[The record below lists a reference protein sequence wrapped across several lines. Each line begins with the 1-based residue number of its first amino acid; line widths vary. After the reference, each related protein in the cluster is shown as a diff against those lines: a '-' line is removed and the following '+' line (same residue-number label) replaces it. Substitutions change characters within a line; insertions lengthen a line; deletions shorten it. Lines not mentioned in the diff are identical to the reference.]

1 MRSITCGVMVRAF
14 DVLEG
19 DICIDGVTGVD
30 GLNVAEQQLSPLLE
44 FFSSVF
50 WGSRSLTNTT

>member
-1 MRSITCGVMVRAF
+1 MVRAL

-30 GLNVAEQQLSPLLE
+30 GLNVAERQLSPLLE
-44 FFSSVF
+44 FFSSAS
-50 WGSRSLTNTT
+50 GLD